1 MDWFACAINHD
12 KGADS
17 RFAILDVIKGNVGNV
32 TEGNEVEDVLLFGS
46 FFGLL
51 QFFSLAPELLFWR
64 STSDLK

>member
-1 MDWFACAINHD
+1 MDWFACAINND

-32 TEGNEVEDVLLFGS
+32 AEGNKVEDVLLFGS

-51 QFFSLAPELLFWR
+51 QFFSLAPELFFWR